1 MRIDH
6 RASEG
11 ATLPAAIE
19 QLRATLSGQLVTPGD
34 AEYDAA
40 RRVHNGM
47 IDRYPRRS
55 PAAATSP
62 TSSPSIALATGRE
75 AAGRRPERRPQR
87 RRAWGPSTTA
97 SSSTSRR

>member
-34 AEYDAA
+34 AGYDAA

-47 IDRYPRRS
+47 IDRYPLAIARCRDV
-55 PAAATSP
+55 ADVIA
-62 TSSPSIALATGRE
+62 SIALARDAKLPVDCGR
-75 AAGRRPERRPQR
+75 AA
-87 RRAWGPSTTA
+87 T
-97 SSSTSRR
+97 